1 MRRPTASDDLF
12 EKMTPRYGDFYP
24 AGTRASLE
32 FRLSR
37 KLILAAR
44 HWVNL
49 IDGTLK
55 AATGHNRARWQTLF
69 AIAFAE
75 PPITT
80 VALAARLNVQWPTL
94 IRTLGKLETEGLI
107 TRTENPR
114 DGRSRLI
121 ELTARGREMLD
132 QIQPVLDP
140 TRAEVLADL
149 TDEQLVEVTRL
160 LDLVMSRAIAV
171 RRPRRRVSPEGE

>member
-1 MRRPTASDDLF
+1 MSRPTAPDELF
-12 EKMTPRYGDFYP
+12 DKMTPRYADFYP
-24 AGTRASLE
+24 AGTRANLE

-80 VALAARLNVQWPTL
+80 VALSARLSVQWPTL
-94 IRTLGKLETEGLI
+94 VRTLGNLEAEGLI
-107 TRTENPR
+107 SRTENPS

-121 ELTARGREMLD
+121 ELTPRGREMLD

-140 TRAEVLADL
+140 TRAEVVADL
-149 TDEQLVEVTRL
+149 TDEQLVEMTRL
-160 LDLVMSRAIAV
+160 LDLVVGRTLAA
-171 RRPRRRVSPEGE
+171 RRPRRRVSPYGK